1 MARKEMHGQL
11 LAGIFIIIIGI
22 LFLLRNFDIIPN
34 DVNFSNLWPL
44 ALIAV
49 GLWFMFVKKD

>member
-1 MARKEMHGQL
+1 MARKEMPGQL

-22 LFLLRNFDIIPN
+22 LFLFRNFDIIPN
-34 DVNFSNLWPL
+34 DVDFSNLWPL

>member
-1 MARKEMHGQL
+1 MARKDMQGQL

-34 DVNFSNLWPL
+34 DVDFSNLWPL